1 MLSFMRK
8 HAGSWLIK
16 FVLGFIALSFLIGF
30 GLMQVPNPFK
40 KQDQAIAAK
49 VDGVVISMAEF
60 RQQYKANQERMKE
73 YYREM
78 FQDDFER
85 MWEQLNLSQ
94 QVKQNTLSSLIE
106 RILLLKEAD
115 RLELRVTDEEL
126 QQRIKKFPAFQQD
139 GQFSRENYLKLLRYN
154 HITPQDFE
162 EEQRQSLLLEKLV
175 NLITHSITVT
185 DAELYDDYLLENE
198 KVNLA
203 FVAIDPS
210 DTKKEIKLSEKEMRQ
225 YLADNLEKYRMQEKR
240 KVQYLVFDPSQ
251 MQQKIEI
258 SEKDLKKYYKKN
270 EDKYYQEKEVR
281 ALHILFKVP
290 EDADE
295 NQEQEIEQ
303 KAREILERAREKGA
317 DFAALARKHSED
329 DTTKEKGGDLG
340 FFQKG
345 KMVKPFEEK
354 AFSLNAGDISD
365 LVRTVFGFHIIKV
378 EEVKEASTRTFE
390 EVRPDIL
397 AQLQKEHSP
406 EYADQKAGEALNAL
420 LSEEPMEQVAARM
433 ELGEVKTSDFFTQ
446 MEHIPGIEKGQ
457 NFAEEAFLLNMGE
470 ISTVIEGFRK
480 RYILSVIE
488 IKEAHDPEF
497 EEAEE
502 RIRKDLTETRKKEM
516 AGKQAEQILAALK
529 KGRSLKKAAEKNK
542 LEIEETGL
550 FNMKKSNV
558 PKIGDSVEVKET
570 AFTLT
575 MESPVP
581 DKIFEVNNKF
591 YVVKL
596 KEENRVTEEGF
607 KKDENEW
614 KAELIQKKALLAYR
628 KYIDELH
635 AKVKIERN
643 AELFMPSAPPL
654 QVKTN

>member
-16 FVLGFIALSFLIGF
+16 FVLGFIAISFLIGF
-30 GLMQVPNPFK
+30 GLMQIPNPFK
-40 KQDQAIAAK
+40 KNDQAIAAK
-49 VDGVVISMAEF
+49 VNGVVISMAEF
-60 RQQYKANQERMKE
+60 RQQYKTNQERMKE

-106 RILLLKEAD
+106 RILLLKEAN
-115 RLELRVTDEEL
+115 RLELWVTDEEL
-126 QQRIKKFPAFQQD
+126 QQRIKKFPAFLQD
-139 GQFSRENYLKLLRYN
+139 GQFSRETYLKLLRYN

-162 EEQRQSLLLEKLV
+162 EEQRQSLLMEKVV
-175 NLITHSITVT
+175 NLITHSVTVT
-185 DAELYDDYLLENE
+185 DSELYDDYFLENE

-203 FVAIDPS
+203 FVAIVPG
-210 DTKKEIKLSEKEMRQ
+210 DTKKEIKLSEKELRQ
-225 YLADNLEKYRMQEKR
+225 YLADNLEKYRMPEKR

-251 MQQKIEI
+251 MQPKIAV
-258 SEKDLKKYYKKN
+258 SEKDVKKHYRKN
-270 EDKYYQEKEVR
+270 EGKYFQEKEVR
-281 ALHILFKVP
+281 ALHILSKAP

-303 KAREILERAREKGA
+303 KVLGILAQAREEGA
-317 DFAALARKHSED
+317 DFSALARKYSED

-340 FFQKG
+340 FFKKG

-354 AFSLNAGDISD
+354 AFSLNTGEISD
-365 LVRTVFGFHIIKV
+365 PVRTMFGFHIIQV

-390 EVRPDIL
+390 EVQPEIL
-397 AQLQKEHSP
+397 AQIQKERAP
-406 EYADQKAGEALNAL
+406 EYTDQKAEEAIAL
-420 LSEEPMEQVAARM
+420 LSEESMEQTAARM
-433 ELGEVKTSDFFTQ
+433 ELEEVKTSAFFTQ

-457 NFAEEAFLLNMGE
+457 IFAEEAFRLNTAE
-470 ISTVIEGFRK
+470 VSTIIKGFRK
-480 RYILSVIE
+480 RYILNVIE

-516 AGKQAEQILAALK
+516 ARKQAEQILAALK
-529 KGRSLKKAAEKNK
+529 KGSSLKNTADKNK
-542 LEIEETGL
+542 LKTEETGL
-550 FNMKKSNV
+550 FSMKKSNV
-558 PKIGDSVEVKET
+558 PKIGDSAEMKET
-570 AFTLT
+570 VFTLS

-607 KKDENEW
+607 KSDENKW
-614 KAELIQKKALLAYR
+614 KAKLFKSKALLVYR
-628 KYIDELH
+628 KYIDELN
-635 AKVKIERN
+635 AQAKIERN